1 MSFVNMQLKESGIYH
16 IYNRGNNRQ
25 QIFFREDNYTYYLQ
39 KCFKYIKPL
48 SKIIAWCLMPN
59 HFHFMMEI
67 TEKSL
72 QPVRSGGILMPVL
85 TNGFRLLQS
94 SYAKG
99 INKQEGRTGN
109 LFQQKT
115 KAKLIRDPEYITAAF
130 NYIHNNPLN
139 AGLVDDLNNWEYSSF
154 MEYSDLR
161 RPCLCNVERG
171 KEILGI
177 EIIDFNLNKIIE
189 MDKEILKKIY

>member
-1 MSFVNMQLKESGIYH
+1 MQLKESGIYH
-16 IYNRGNNRQ
+16 IYNRGNNKQ
-25 QIFFREDNYTYYLQ
+25 QIFFREDNYTYFLQ

-59 HFHFMMEI
+59 HFHFMMEV

-72 QPVRSGGILMPVL
+72 EPVRSGGILMPAL

-99 INKQEGRTGN
+99 INVQERRTGN

-115 KAKLIRDPEYITAAF
+115 KAKLITDQEYIAAAF
-130 NYIHNNPLN
+130 KYIHNNPLN
-139 AGLVDDLNNWEYSSF
+139 AGLVDDLNHWVYSSF
-154 MEYSDLR
+154 LEYSVLR
-161 RPCLCNVERG
+161 QPCLCDTDRG
-171 KEILGI
+171 MQILGI
-177 EIIDFNLNKIIE
+177 DNMSLTPNLKIE
-189 MDKEILKKIY
+189 FEEEILQKIY

>member
-1 MSFVNMQLKESGIYH
+1 MQLKESGIYH
-16 IYNRGNNRQ
+16 IYNRGNNKQ
-25 QIFFREDNYTYYLQ
+25 QIFFREDNYTYFLQ

-59 HFHFMMEI
+59 HFHFMMEV

-72 QPVRSGGILMPVL
+72 EPVRSGGILMPAL

-99 INKQEGRTGN
+99 INVQERRTGN

-115 KAKLIRDPEYITAAF
+115 KAKLITDQEYIAAAF
-130 NYIHNNPLN
+130 KYIHNNPLN
-139 AGLVDDLNNWEYSSF
+139 AGLVDDLNHWVYSSF
-154 MEYSDLR
+154 LEYSVLR
-161 RPCLCNVERG
+161 QPCLCDTDRG
-171 KEILGI
+171 MQILGI
-177 EIIDFNLNKIIE
+177 DNMSLTPNLKIKFE
-189 MDKEILKKIY
+189 EEILQKIY